1 MHIAAVDRGER
12 SYDSVRV
19 ENFVIDLV
27 VAATGKSER
36 VPIAA
41 IDAVGWNGCGLNACF
56 WFETSGDRRFAVE
69 GLKPKDATE
78 LVTTIEQQAQDLAGD
93 RDEQGR
99 AVATQLN
106 KWFAGTDYLRASQS
120 QLIREQLDDLAGD
133 SFPPS
138 GALAWRYLSHES
150 QDAFS
155 RLRELVAESSF
166 EDARRVANKRHVV
179 RESQRAATA
188 MAKVSGFQPIQ
199 EQASAV
205 ASDEDVTLVL
215 AGAGTGKTAV
225 ITGKVAH
232 LIANRTVS
240 PEHILVLAFNR
251 KAANELRKRL
261 QVSHANVKVET
272 FHSFARRVVALSD
285 GAPTISTLA
294 EDRQQMLRMIDH
306 VLVSLLH
313 DPERGHQLRQY
324 ILFHSGEYRA
334 PHDFMQQSDYLE
346 YIRRIEL
353 RTLNGEKVKSYEELK
368 IANFLALHGVA
379 YRYEAAFQVSTSTIA
394 HGQYRP
400 DFYLPEHEIYI
411 EHFGVDQREE
421 PPQNWSKS
429 EREDYRHGMNWKR
442 SIHAKHSTTLIETYS
457 WQHQSG
463 TWQPFLREQLEVL
476 GVVLE
481 PSPIE
486 DHIQRLKQLMSS
498 TYLSRLLASF
508 LRHVK
513 SGDFTDAELRQRA
526 SAAPD
531 PGRAHAFLDLFR
543 EVNVAYRN
551 ALTGEYDFDEL
562 INDATRL
569 VRETRGDSAYRYI
582 LVDEFQDV
590 SRGRMKL
597 LAALNRPETAYFL
610 VGDDWQSIN
619 RFAGSDVGLLC
630 QAEDWLGQVETRQL
644 NQTFRFGAEILLP
657 SSRFVQRNRG
667 QTSRVLRPFDRRP
680 DHGLTVVWHR
690 DVRQG
695 VQLIADDLAA
705 REVNHHASILV
716 LGRYRRRFDMKQL
729 DGRNAEF
736 SIVHAAKGREA
747 DYVVVLDLKDQRRGF
762 PSQMDDDPLLDLVSP
777 LAEPFEFAEE
787 RRLLY
792 VAVTRARHGVY
803 LLTDPLH
810 PSPFVTELL
819 EDSGSGLRS
828 IGEAASYVSRHHLAG
843 SSN

>member
-1 MHIAAVDRGER
+1 MNVAAEDKREG
-12 SYDSVRV
+12 SYHSVRV
-19 ENFVIDLV
+19 EIFVIDLV
-27 VAATGKSER
+27 AAATGTSVR

-41 IDAVGWNGCGLNACF
+41 IDAVGWNGRGLNAYF
-56 WFETSGDRRFAVE
+56 WFETSGGRRFEIE
-69 GLKPKDATE
+69 GLKPKDAAE
-78 LVTTIEQQAQDLAGD
+78 LVTTIEQQAQLLAGD
-93 RDEQGR
+93 REEQGQ
-99 AVATQLN
+99 AVNTKLN
-106 KWFAGTDYLRASQS
+106 DWFAGANYLRASQS
-120 QLIREQLDDLAGD
+120 QLIREQLDDLAGN

-138 GALAWRYLSHES
+138 GTLAWRFLSDES
-150 QDAFS
+150 QDGFS
-155 RLRELVAESSF
+155 RLRELVVESGF
-166 EDARRVANKRHVV
+166 EDARKLANKRYVA

-188 MAKVSGFQPIQ
+188 MAEVSGFLPIQ

-225 ITGKVAH
+225 VTGKVAH

-240 PEHILVLAFNR
+240 PEQSLVLAFNR
-251 KAANELRKRL
+251 KAADELRKRL
-261 QVSHANVKVET
+261 HAGHANVNVGT
-272 FHSFARRVVALSD
+272 FHSFATRVVALSD
-285 GAPTISTLA
+285 GAPTISPLA
-294 EDRQQMLRMIDH
+294 EDRQQMLRMIDDA
-306 VLVSLLH
+306 LVSLLH
-313 DPERGHQLRQY
+313 DPERGRQLRQY

-368 IANFLALHGVA
+368 IANFLAMHGVA

-394 HGQYRP
+394 HGQYKP
-400 DFYLPEHEIYI
+400 DFFLPEHDIYI
-411 EHFGVDQREE
+411 EHFGVDQLGE
-421 PPQNWSKS
+421 PPSYWPEA
-429 EREDYRHGMNWKR
+429 ERDRYRRGIEWKR
-442 SIHAKHSTTLIETYS
+442 AIHTKHGTILVESFS
-457 WQHQSG
+457 WQHQAG
-463 TWQPFLREQLEVL
+463 IWQRSLREQLEVL
-476 GVVLE
+476 DVVLE

-508 LRHVK
+508 LRQVK
-513 SGDFTDAELRQRA
+513 SGDVTDAELRQRA
-526 SAAPD
+526 YAASD

-543 EVNVAYRN
+543 EVNAAYRN

-562 INDATRL
+562 INGATRL

-597 LAALNRPETAYFL
+597 LAAMNRPETAYFL

-619 RFAGSDVGLLC
+619 RFAGSDVGLLRDTG
-630 QAEDWLGQVETRQL
+630 DWLGQVEARQL
-644 NQTFRFGAEILLP
+644 SQTFRFGARILQP
-657 SSRFVQRNRG
+657 SSRFVQRNPA
-667 QTSRVLRPFDRRP
+667 QSSRELRAFDRRP
-680 DHGLTVVWHR
+680 DHGVTVVWQR
-690 DVRQG
+690 DVGLG
-695 VQLIADDLAA
+695 VQLIADDLAE
-705 REVNHHASILV
+705 REVNHYASILV
-716 LGRYRRRFDMKQL
+716 LGRYGRRFDMKQL

-736 SIVHAAKGREA
+736 STVHAAKGREA

-762 PSQMDDDPLLDLVSP
+762 PSQMDDDPMLDLVSP

-792 VAVTRARHGVY
+792 VAVTRARYGVY
-803 LLTDPLH
+803 LLTDPLR
-810 PSPFVTELL
+810 PSSFVTELL

-828 IGEAASYVSRHHLAG
+828 IGDVASYVSRHHLAG

>member
-1 MHIAAVDRGER
+1 M
-12 SYDSVRV
+12 
-19 ENFVIDLV
+19 
-27 VAATGKSER
+27 
-36 VPIAA
+36 
-41 IDAVGWNGCGLNACF
+41 
-56 WFETSGDRRFAVE
+56 
-69 GLKPKDATE
+69 KPKDATE
-78 LVTTIEQQAQDLAGD
+78 LVTTIEQQAQVLAGD
-93 RDEQGR
+93 REEQGR

-106 KWFAGTDYLRASQS
+106 EWFAGTNYLRVSQS
-120 QLIREQLDDLAGD
+120 QLIREQLDDLAGK

-138 GALAWRYLSHES
+138 GALAWRFLSHES

-155 RLRELVAESSF
+155 RLRELVAESGF
-166 EDARRVANKRHVV
+166 EDARKVANKRYVA
-179 RESQRAATA
+179 RESQHAATA
-188 MAKVSGFQPIQ
+188 MADISGFHPNQ

-232 LIANRTVS
+232 LIANRMVS

-251 KAANELRKRL
+251 KAVDELHKRL
-261 QVSHANVKVET
+261 QASHANVKVET

-285 GAPTISTLA
+285 GAPTISPRAT
-294 EDRQQMLRMIDH
+294 DRQQLLRMIDDI
-306 VLVSLLH
+306 LESLLR
-313 DPERGHQLRQY
+313 DPERGDRLRQY

-334 PHDFMQQSDYLE
+334 PHDFKQQSDYFK
-346 YIRRIEL
+346 YVRRIEL

-379 YRYEAAFQVSTSTIA
+379 YRYEAAYQVSTSTTA

-411 EHFGVDQREE
+411 EHFGVDQHGE
-421 PPQNWSKS
+421 PPTNWRKS
-429 EREDYRHGMNWKR
+429 EREDYRQGMNWKR
-442 SIHAKHSTTLIETYS
+442 SIHSQHSTTLIETYS
-457 WQHQSG
+457 WQHQSR

-486 DHIQRLKQLMSS
+486 DHMQRLKQLMSS

-513 SGDFTDAELRQRA
+513 SGDFTDAELKQRA

-543 EVNVAYRN
+543 QVNAAYRN

-610 VGDDWQSIN
+610 LGDDWQSIN
-619 RFAGSDVGLLC
+619 RFAGSDVGLLR
-630 QAEDWLGQVETRQL
+630 QTEDWLGQAETRQL
-644 NQTFRFGAEILLP
+644 SQTFRFGARILQP
-657 SSRFVQRNRG
+657 SSRFVQRNPA
-667 QTSRVLRPFDRRP
+667 QSSRELRAFDRRP
-680 DHGLTVVWHR
+680 DHGVTVVWHR
-690 DVRQG
+690 DVGLG
-695 VQLIADDLAA
+695 VQLIADDLAE
-705 REVNHHASILV
+705 REVNHDASILV
-716 LGRYRRRFDMKQL
+716 LGRYGRRFDMKQL

-736 SIVHAAKGREA
+736 STVHAAKGREA

-777 LAEPFEFAEE
+777 LAEPFKFAEE

-803 LLTDPLH
+803 LLTDPLR
-810 PSPFVTELL
+810 PSSFVTELL
-819 EDSGSGLRS
+819 EDSGPGLRS
-828 IGEAASYVSRHHLAG
+828 IGEVASY
-843 SSN
+843 